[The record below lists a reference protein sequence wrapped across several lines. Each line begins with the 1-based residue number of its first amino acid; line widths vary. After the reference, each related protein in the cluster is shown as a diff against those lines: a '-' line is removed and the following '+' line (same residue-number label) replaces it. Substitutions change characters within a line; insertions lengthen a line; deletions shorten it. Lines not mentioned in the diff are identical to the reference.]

1 MTFPCMRRGRLCAL
15 ALVGICAI
23 PSGFAQEQ
31 RPLAAQGPIRQA
43 CSVEIQNYCAD
54 VTPGDGRLRSCL
66 ASHRD
71 QLTQA
76 CRDALDSGNSRGD

>member
-1 MTFPCMRRGRLCAL
+1 MAFPCTPRARLSTL
-15 ALVGICAI
+15 ALIAVCAS
-23 PSGFAQEQ
+23 PSALAQEQ
-31 RPLAAQGPIRQA
+31 HPLAAQGPIRQA

-54 VTPGDGRLRSCL
+54 VTPGDGRLRACL

-71 QLTQA
+71 ELTQA

>member
-1 MTFPCMRRGRLCAL
+1 MTFPCMPRARLSAL
-15 ALVGICAI
+15 ALIAI
-23 PSGFAQEQ
+23 GASPGAFAEEQ
-31 RPLAAQGPIRQA
+31 HPLAAQGPIRQA

-54 VTPGDGRLRSCL
+54 VTPGDGRLRACL

-71 QLTQA
+71 ELTQA